1 MFKTFLAAL
10 AAACLVAVLL
20 TSLGLADILGPAGLV
35 LWVVGLILLSLLVLH
50 RRRAAVVLLAIL
62 GASVALSGCGT
73 LGGLGSP
80 VGLATNGNT
89 QQILDNLDKIN
100 TAAAQHCTGAA
111 HIAWNPPF
119 PPTGS
124 MNLDCYIQP
133 PGSVIMG
140 QGGSFGGG
148 GATGVLPA
156 ALQAAIDNS
165 VAKAVAAKQ

>member
-1 MFKTFLAAL
+1 MRPLIALAL
-10 AAACLVAVLL
+10 AAS
-20 TSLGLADILGPAGLV
+20 T
-35 LWVVGLILLSLLVLH
+35 
-50 RRRAAVVLLAIL
+50 
-62 GASVALSGCGT
+62 VALSGCST

-133 PGSVIMG
+133 PGSLIVG

-148 GATGVLPA
+148 GATAVLPA
-156 ALQAAIDNS
+156 ALQAAIDSS
-165 VAKAVAAKQ
+165 VAKALAPKTQ